1 MQRIFCIKQFS
12 ISADKIEIETKKNI
26 TRYLGS
32 IEMQIPVGQTTEIHS
47 DSKTIGNG
55 LQIFEGNVKLTA
67 IRIEITFKTA
77 SPKSTEPLT

>member
-1 MQRIFCIKQFS
+1 
-12 ISADKIEIETKKNI
+12 
-26 TRYLGS
+26 
-32 IEMQIPVGQTTEIHS
+32 MQIPVGQTTEIHS